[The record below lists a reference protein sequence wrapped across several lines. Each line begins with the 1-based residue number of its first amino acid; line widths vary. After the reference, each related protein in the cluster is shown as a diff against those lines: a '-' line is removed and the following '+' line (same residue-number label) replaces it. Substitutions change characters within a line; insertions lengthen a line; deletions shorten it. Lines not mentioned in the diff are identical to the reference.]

1 MTLSLL
7 AARVNPSASDTLEG
21 KWLKMRTIVV
31 DREYEHYVMN
41 QLTLTSRIEV
51 TSRILKNLAWFC
63 GVNM

>member
-21 KWLKMRTIVV
+21 KGLKMRTIVV